1 MKASIHGLFEKL
13 KAGKPIASHE
23 GDITSEIIEE
33 FLTKVENSLSDAGES
48 PKKIR
53 KVYNILVEALQNLY
67 HHQAVPPAAFIKE
80 MGLTSGAYSFCTI
93 IKGDN
98 GTYKVT
104 TGNFVTEAT
113 AKSLKER
120 IEQLNSLSQEELK
133 SLYKIVLD
141 NDEFSEKGGGG
152 LGFIEMARK
161 SGNKFG
167 YEFAPYD
174 EKYKFF
180 VLEIFVS

>member
-13 KAGKPIASHE
+13 KAGNPIASHE
-23 GDITSEIIEE
+23 GAITSEIIGE
-33 FLTKVENSLSDAGES
+33 FLSKVENSLSDAGES

-93 IKGDN
+93 VKEDN
-98 GTYKVT
+98 GAYKVT
-104 TGNFVTEAT
+104 TGNFVREAT

-152 LGFIEMARK
+152 LGFIEMARM
-161 SGNKFG
+161 SGQKLG
-167 YEFAPYD
+167 YDFVKYD
-174 EKYKFF
+174 ESYSFF
-180 VLEIFVS
+180 ILEIRIG

>member
-1 MKASIHGLFEKL
+1 MKASIHGLYEKL
-13 KAGKPIASHE
+13 RAGKPIASHE
-23 GDITSEIIEE
+23 GAITSEIITD
-33 FLTKVENSLSDAGES
+33 FLAKVESSLSDAGEN

-67 HHQAVPPAAFIKE
+67 HHQAKPPATFIKE
-80 MGLTSGAYSFCTI
+80 MGLADGAYSFCTI
-93 IKGDN
+93 VKEEN

-104 TGNFVTEAT
+104 TGNFVCNST

-174 EKYKFF
+174 DKYKFF
-180 VLEIFVS
+180 VLEILVS

>member
-1 MKASIHGLFEKL
+1 MKASIHGLYEKL
-13 KAGKPIASHE
+13 NAGKPIASHE
-23 GDITSEIIEE
+23 GAITSEIITD
-33 FLTKVENSLSDAGES
+33 FLSNVEDSLSNAGEN

-67 HHQAVPPAAFIKE
+67 HHQAIPPASFIKE
-80 MGLTSGAYSFCTI
+80 MGLDNSKYSFCTI
-93 IKGDN
+93 VKGDN

-104 TGNFVTEAT
+104 TGNFVRNLT

-167 YEFAPYD
+167 YEFEPYD
-174 EKYKFF
+174 DKYKFF
-180 VLEIFVS
+180 VLEILVS

>member
-67 HHQAVPPAAFIKE
+67 HHQAVPPAALILRITASCSFV
-80 MGLTSGAYSFCTI
+80 GFPASVLTSNPKKWPRQQQMTSGRPLVPYGPPCSFQQKHPSSDLRCVKIARTI
-93 IKGDN
+93 SASCIVF
-98 GTYKVT
+98 TS
-104 TGNFVTEAT
+104 
-113 AKSLKER
+113 SLAMIAIR
-120 IEQLNSLSQEELK
+120 FQQCSLPSDGW
-133 SLYKIVLD
+133 I
-141 NDEFSEKGGGG
+141 
-152 LGFIEMARK
+152 
-161 SGNKFG
+161 
-167 YEFAPYD
+167 
-174 EKYKFF
+174 
-180 VLEIFVS
+180 

>member
-23 GDITSEIIEE
+23 GAITSEIIGE
-33 FLTKVENSLSDAGES
+33 FLQKVETSLSDSGEAQ
-48 PKKIR
+48 KKIR
-53 KVYNILVEALQNLY
+53 KVYNILVEALQNLF
-67 HHQAVPPAAFIKE
+67 HHQAVPPESFIKE
-80 MGLTSGAYSFCTI
+80 MGLASDAYSFCTI
-93 IKGDN
+93 VKEDN

-133 SLYKIVLD
+133 NLYKIVLD

-174 EKYKFF
+174 GTYKFF
-180 VLEIFVS
+180 VLEILVS